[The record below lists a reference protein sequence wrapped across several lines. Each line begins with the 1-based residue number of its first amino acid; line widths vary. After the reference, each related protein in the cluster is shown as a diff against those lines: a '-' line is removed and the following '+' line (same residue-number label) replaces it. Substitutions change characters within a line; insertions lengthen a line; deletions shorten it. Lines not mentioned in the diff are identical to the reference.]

1 MSTAMQPP
9 IVFLDIDGVVLST
22 STRDLP
28 ANVRLLQDEAV
39 RAMSTWEFSDR
50 ACFDPVSVM
59 LVNRLCH
66 RTGRRIVLST
76 SWRKSFGVPET
87 RAKLVAEGIEDGLFH
102 ADYSC
107 PLGSML
113 DKARDNFAWLVGNG
127 YDASPAARTW
137 IAIDDDALEGVS
149 QVTTD
154 PVAGFGVREYRRACA
169 WLGGADL
176 DYGVQA
182 AAVV

>member
-1 MSTAMQPP
+1 MSTQSP
-9 IVFLDIDGVVLST
+9 IIFLDIDGGLLST
-22 STRDLP
+22 TTWGLP
-28 ANVRLLQDEAV
+28 ANVRLLREEAT
-39 RAMSTWEFSDR
+39 RMMSTWEFSER
-50 ACFDPVSVM
+50 ATFDPTSVM

-66 RTGRRIVLST
+66 RTGARIVLST

-87 RAKLVAEGIEDGLFH
+87 RAKLVAEGIEDALFH

-113 DKARDNFAWLVGNG
+113 DKARDILAWLVGHG

-154 PVAGFGVREYRRACA
+154 PMAGFGVREYRRACA